1 MTVQLLFAVRKV
13 LVFLNEA
20 MAVMFLSVKN
30 KTRIKLLKNIALK
43 IFPFLPHEEKALKN
57 KA

>member
-1 MTVQLLFAVRKV
+1 MTVQLLFAVRKD

-43 IFPFLPHEEKALKN
+43 IFPFLPHEERR
-57 KA
+57 